1 MLREVPMNARVYVGL
16 KLLFANGV
24 GSQRGRDFKEFPV

>member
-1 MLREVPMNARVYVGL
+1 MLREVPMNARVYIGL

-24 GSQRGRDFKEFPV
+24 GSQQEFQG